1 MATLALDNQLLT
13 VIILFKLK
21 DNQQMAVIAKV
32 KALFAI
38 AKKQPGFIS
47 ANLHRSLDGKC
58 LFLSTLR

>member
-32 KALFAI
+32 KELFAI
-38 AKKQPGFIS
+38 AKKQ
-47 ANLHRSLDGKC
+47 N
-58 LFLSTLR
+58 